1 MRALLCV
8 ILGLALGANGLWM
21 LAAPE
26 AWYAAVP
33 GVAETG
39 PANPHFIRD
48 IGCAF
53 LVVALALLWLARSRR
68 AWPAALA
75 GGAFLALHALV
86 HVWDTVAAREH
97 PHRLL
102 AELPTV
108 FLPAILVLWLAWPT
122 GGAEKDR
129 MPSFRDSIRHG

>member
-1 MRALLCV
+1 MRVVLSV
-8 ILGLALGANGLWM
+8 ILGLALSANGLWM
-21 LAAPE
+21 LFAPA
-26 AWYAAVP
+26 AWYQAVP

-39 PANPHFIRD
+39 PANAHFIRD

-53 LVVALALLWLARSRR
+53 LVAALALLWLARSRR

-86 HVWDTVAAREH
+86 HVWDTLAGREH

-108 FLPAILVLWLAWPT
+108 FLPAILVLWLAWPP
-122 GGAEKDR
+122 GGVNQKSDA
-129 MPSFRDSIRHG
+129 